1 MALTSIGTQ
10 RTPGRPIEITFE
22 AEQGLPSDL
31 QELLLIGHAASGATG
46 INTVVTINNVASLT
60 AASGE
65 VATKFGDGSEV
76 AKMVLAAVRA
86 NEGGSTFPRIK
97 CVPLAPDETAFGAA
111 NAALEAAKKVKAEY
125 LVSPYALTDGT
136 LRDLVVDA
144 ATVMSGAQRVENNQF
159 GTFAV
164 AADQAT
170 VDPSLLPQADT
181 EYFVGIWKRD
191 SAPVYSDAELAAA
204 CAAVMAANGVPFN
217 PVDGLTILGVDA
229 PASISDNITVGAG
242 LESETALLRGITPLQ
257 VKPNGEVAFVRSV
270 TSRRT
275 VDADGVTEVNAYYDV
290 QDFNVLFFWR
300 KTLFTRF
307 NQPDFKRRKA
317 SEDAARELLSEIIR
331 LAQAFE
337 DQGMFQKVTELSK
350 DFRVERNASDR
361 HRFDVLTPVNV
372 VPGLHV
378 IATNVAAS
386 TRFDVVTI

>member
-46 INTVVTINNVASLT
+46 INTVVTVNNVSSLS

-65 VATKFGDGSEV
+65 VATKFGDGSEI

-86 NEGGSTFPRIK
+86 NEGGSTFPKIK
-97 CVPLAPDETAFGAA
+97 CVPLASTETAFGPSD
-111 NAALEAAKKVKAEY
+111 AALTAAKAVKAEY
-125 LVSPYALTDGT
+125 IVSPYSLTNST
-136 LRDLVVDA
+136 LRTKIIDA
-144 ATVMSGAQRVENNQF
+144 ASVMSGAQRVENNQF

-170 VDPSLLPQADT
+170 VDPSLLPQPDT
-181 EYFVGIWKRD
+181 QFFVGIWKRD
-191 SAPVYSDAELAAA
+191 SAPVYSNGELAAA
-204 CAAVMAANGVPFN
+204 AAAVLAANGVPFN
-217 PVDGLTILGVDA
+217 PVDGLTIKGVAA
-229 PASISDNITVGAG
+229 PTQISEYITVGAG

-257 VKPNGEVAFVRSV
+257 VKPNGDVAFVRSV

-290 QDFNVLFFWR
+290 QDFNVLYFWR

-317 SEDAARELLSEIIR
+317 SDEAARELRSEVIR

-337 DQGMFQKVTELSK
+337 DQGMFQKVSDLAK
-350 DFRVERNASDR
+350 DFVVERNASDR